1 MENVKNYLASNQRL
15 IQSMVIKSELHAQLL
30 NEEIKLKH
38 PSVTIDESDPTTWK
52 YYLNLAGV
60 QHELNT
66 DI

>member
-38 PSVTIDESDPTTWK
+38 PNHKLMKLTEN
-52 YYLNLAGV
+52 NL
-60 QHELNT
+60 QS
-66 DI
+66 